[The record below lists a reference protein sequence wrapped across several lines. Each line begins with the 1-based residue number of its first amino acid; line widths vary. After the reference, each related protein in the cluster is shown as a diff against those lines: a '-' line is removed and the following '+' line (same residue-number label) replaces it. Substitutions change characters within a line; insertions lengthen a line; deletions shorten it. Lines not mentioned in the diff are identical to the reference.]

1 MSTCPCPDPDHNP
14 TKHHAKSVT
23 RTFLTAF
30 PATAALENSGSHT
43 KLVTT
48 TTDRQANARKVTP
61 RGEGSAPETHGCPHG
76 DAEEAQEAP
85 PAPPAGSRWRW
96 GSGQAAALL
105 RRCQDTEGSSHDT
118 HLGKQQA
125 LEQSSERFY
134 AEVSCTLNLP
144 AQQCQLGAHVRR
156 GRRK

>member
-1 MSTCPCPDPDHNP
+1 M
-14 TKHHAKSVT
+14 
-23 RTFLTAF
+23 
-30 PATAALENSGSHT
+30 
-43 KLVTT
+43 
-48 TTDRQANARKVTP
+48 P
-61 RGEGSAPETHGCPHG
+61 RGEGSAPKTHGCPQVRVSPS

-96 GSGQAAALL
+96 GSEQAATLL
-105 RRCQDTEGSSHDT
+105 RHCQDTEGSSHDT